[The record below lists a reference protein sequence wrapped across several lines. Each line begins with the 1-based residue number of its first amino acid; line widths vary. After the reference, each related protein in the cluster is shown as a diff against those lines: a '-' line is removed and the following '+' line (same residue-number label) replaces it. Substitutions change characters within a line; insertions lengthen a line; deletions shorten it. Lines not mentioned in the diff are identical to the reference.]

1 MRQSQRGVTF
11 IGWLVLLV
19 PVAIVGYAGIRL
31 VPIYLNYQR
40 VAKAI
45 SALGAEFEGA
55 GPGAGGA
62 SVARMREELEKRFD
76 IEGIEHP
83 APKDIDIH
91 REGEHWVAI
100 VDYEDLAPMFGNVSL
115 LVQFHKQVDMQ

>member
-19 PVAIVGYAGIRL
+19 PIAIVGYAGIRL

-40 VAKAI
+40 VSKAI
-45 SALGAEFEGA
+45 AQLGAESSGGGVEGV
-55 GPGAGGA
+55 
-62 SVARMREELEKRFD
+62 SVARFRESLEKRFD
-76 IEGIEHP
+76 VEGIEHP
-83 APKDIDIH
+83 TPKDVDIH
-91 REGEHWVAI
+91 REGDHWVA
-100 VDYEDLAPMFGNVSL
+100 VLDYEDLAPMIANVSL

>member
-11 IGWLVLLV
+11 IGWLVLLA
-19 PVAIVGYAGIRL
+19 PVAIIGYAGIRL

-45 SALGAEFEGA
+45 SALAADSDGANGS
-55 GPGAGGA
+55 
-62 SVARMREELEKRFD
+62 SVARMRESLEKRFD
-76 IEGIEHP
+76 VEGIEHP

-91 REGEHWVAI
+91 REGEHWVAV